1 MTGFNFGA
9 MLSQNNQIKQIPL
22 DMLVPFHNHQF
33 SLYDGERRDDM
44 VESIRK
50 NGVMTPIVC
59 RPNPNGSDTYEI
71 LIGHNRWNCSKIAG
85 LETIPA
91 IIKEQLT
98 EDEAQT
104 YVDESNLIQRG
115 FNDLKISEQA
125 RIIARRYSEMFSQGK
140 RNDIINE
147 IKMLNGENSAVTG
160 NSREKVAEEYGL
172 SRNTIARLVRIS
184 KLSDSIL
191 GWIDKGQLAVRAGV
205 ELSYLLAEEQEKLFE
220 INSVDDNMLMKISEA
235 QARDLRV
242 LSADGVLDEDEMLK
256 VLSAKKKKPDK
267 KVSIDSTL
275 YKNTLQGLAMM
286 RLPTQLQQLLICF
299 SRVKKKA
306 ITMTKAV
313 LFQRNGQ
320 PVLFTDYAEYDTGTG
335 YIVAENKEIGFCYIC
350 RILDKSEIFNYNKAL
365 PLVVKDK
372 GLKEVSV
379 MVVTDKYKSIADA
392 EKHYPKLLGGNNYDD

>member
-1 MTGFNFGA
+1 MTGFNFEA

-59 RPNPNGSDTYEI
+59 RPNPDGSDTYEI

-85 LETIPA
+85 FETIPA

-115 FNDLKISEQA
+115 FNDLKVSEQA

-275 YKNTLQGLAMM
+275 YKKYFAGL
-286 RLPTQLQQLLICF
+286 
-299 SRVKKKA
+299 S
-306 ITMTKAV
+306 
-313 LFQRNGQ
+313 N
-320 PVLFTDYAEYDTGTG
+320 DE
-335 YIVAENKEIGFCYIC
+335 
-350 RILDKSEIFNYNKAL
+350 
-365 PLVVKDK
+365 
-372 GLKEVSV
+372 
-379 MVVTDKYKSIADA
+379 IADTVA
-392 EKHYPKLLGGNNYDD
+392 AALDMFFKSKEKGDNNE

>member
-1 MTGFNFGA
+1 
-9 MLSQNNQIKQIPL
+9 
-22 DMLVPFHNHQF
+22 MLVPFHNHQF

-115 FNDLKISEQA
+115 FNDLKVSEQA

-275 YKNTLQGLAMM
+275 YKKYFAGL
-286 RLPTQLQQLLICF
+286 
-299 SRVKKKA
+299 S
-306 ITMTKAV
+306 
-313 LFQRNGQ
+313 N
-320 PVLFTDYAEYDTGTG
+320 DE
-335 YIVAENKEIGFCYIC
+335 
-350 RILDKSEIFNYNKAL
+350 
-365 PLVVKDK
+365 
-372 GLKEVSV
+372 
-379 MVVTDKYKSIADA
+379 IADTVA
-392 EKHYPKLLGGNNYDD
+392 AALDMFFKSKEKGDNND

>member
-33 SLYDGERRDDM
+33 SLYNGERRDDM

-98 EDEAQT
+98 EEEAKT

-147 IKMLNGENSAVTG
+147 IRALNGESESNG
-160 NSREKVAEEYGL
+160 NSREKVAEEYVLG
-172 SRNTIARLVRIS
+172 RNTIARLVRIS
-184 KLSDSIL
+184 KLCDGIL
-191 GWIDKGQLAVRAGV
+191 AWLDKGQLAVRAGV
-205 ELSYLLAEEQEKLFE
+205 ELSYLTAEEQSTLLE
-220 INSVDDNMLMKISEA
+220 INTADNNDMLMKISEA

-242 LSADGVLDEDEMLK
+242 LSVDCKKENLELTGNQMLK
-256 VLSAKKKKPDK
+256 VLAIKKKKPDK
-267 KVSIDSTL
+267 KIAISPNT
-275 YKNTLQGLAMM
+275 YK
-286 RLPTQLQQLLICF
+286 
-299 SRVKKKA
+299 KY
-306 ITMTKAV
+306 
-313 LFQRNGQ
+313 
-320 PVLFTDYAEYDTGTG
+320 FTDKSNDEIQQ
-335 YIVAENKEIGFCYIC
+335 IVEQ
-350 RILDKSEIFNYNKAL
+350 AL
-365 PLVVKDK
+365 EMFYSDRKD
-372 GLKEVSV
+372 V
-379 MVVTDKYKSIADA
+379 
-392 EKHYPKLLGGNNYDD
+392 

>member
-33 SLYDGERRDDM
+33 SLYNGERRDDM
-44 VESIRK
+44 VESISK
-50 NGVMTPIVC
+50 NGVISPIVC
-59 RPNPNGSDTYEI
+59 RPNPDGSDTYEI

-98 EDEAQT
+98 EEEAQT

-147 IKMLNGENSAVTG
+147 IRALNGESESNG

-172 SRNTIARLVRIS
+172 GRNTIARLVRIS
-184 KLSDSIL
+184 KLCDGIL
-191 GWIDKGQLAVRAGV
+191 AWLDKGQLAVRAGV
-205 ELSYLLAEEQEKLFE
+205 ELSYLTAEEQSTLLE
-220 INSVDDNMLMKISEA
+220 INTADNNDMLMKISEA

-242 LSADGVLDEDEMLK
+242 LSVDCKKENLELAGNQMLK
-256 VLSAKKKKPDK
+256 VLAIKKKKPDK
-267 KVSIDSTL
+267 KIAISPNT
-275 YKNTLQGLAMM
+275 YK
-286 RLPTQLQQLLICF
+286 
-299 SRVKKKA
+299 KY
-306 ITMTKAV
+306 
-313 LFQRNGQ
+313 
-320 PVLFTDYAEYDTGTG
+320 FTDKSNDEIQQ
-335 YIVAENKEIGFCYIC
+335 IVEQ
-350 RILDKSEIFNYNKAL
+350 AL
-365 PLVVKDK
+365 EMFYSDRKD
-372 GLKEVSV
+372 V
-379 MVVTDKYKSIADA
+379 
-392 EKHYPKLLGGNNYDD
+392 

>member
-1 MTGFNFGA
+1 MTGFNFET
-9 MLSQNNQIKQIPL
+9 MLSQNNQIKQVPL

-98 EDEAQT
+98 EEEAQT

-147 IKMLNGENSAVTG
+147 IRALNGESESNG

-172 SRNTIARLVRIS
+172 GRNTIARLVRIS
-184 KLSDSIL
+184 KLCDGIL
-191 GWIDKGQLAVRAGV
+191 AWLDKGQLAVRAGV
-205 ELSYLLAEEQEKLFE
+205 ELSYLTAEEQSTLLE
-220 INSVDDNMLMKISEA
+220 INTADNNDMLMKISEA

-242 LSADGVLDEDEMLK
+242 LSVDCKKENLELAGNQMLK
-256 VLSAKKKKPDK
+256 VLAIKKKKPDK
-267 KVSIDSTL
+267 KIAISPNT
-275 YKNTLQGLAMM
+275 YKKYFTGKSNDEI
-286 RLPTQLQQLLICF
+286 QQ
-299 SRVKKKA
+299 
-306 ITMTKAV
+306 
-313 LFQRNGQ
+313 
-320 PVLFTDYAEYDTGTG
+320 
-335 YIVAENKEIGFCYIC
+335 IVEQ
-350 RILDKSEIFNYNKAL
+350 AL
-365 PLVVKDK
+365 EMFYSDRKD
-372 GLKEVSV
+372 V
-379 MVVTDKYKSIADA
+379 
-392 EKHYPKLLGGNNYDD
+392 

>member
-59 RPNPNGSDTYEI
+59 RPNPDGNPDGTDTYEI

-98 EDEAQT
+98 EEEAQT

-115 FNDLKISEQA
+115 FNDLKVSEQA

-147 IKMLNGENSAVTG
+147 IRVLNGEETSSG
-160 NSREKVAEEYGL
+160 NSREKVADEYGL

-184 KLSDSIL
+184 KLSDGIL
-191 GWIDKGQLAVRAGV
+191 GWIDKGQLSVRAGV
-205 ELSYLLAEEQEKLFE
+205 ELSYLSADEQSELFE
-220 INSVDDNMLMKISEA
+220 INSADDNMLMKISEA
-235 QARDLRV
+235 QARDLRI
-242 LSADGVLDEDEMLK
+242 LSADGVLDGDEMLK

-267 KVSIDSTL
+267 KVSIAPTL
-275 YKNTLQGLAMM
+275 YKKYFAGL
-286 RLPTQLQQLLICF
+286 
-299 SRVKKKA
+299 S
-306 ITMTKAV
+306 
-313 LFQRNGQ
+313 N
-320 PVLFTDYAEYDTGTG
+320 E
-335 YIVAENKEIGFCYIC
+335 E
-350 RILDKSEIFNYNKAL
+350 
-365 PLVVKDK
+365 
-372 GLKEVSV
+372 
-379 MVVTDKYKSIADA
+379 IADTVA
-392 EKHYPKLLGGNNYDD
+392 AALYMFFKSKEKGDNND

>member
-22 DMLVPFHNHQF
+22 DVLVPFHNHQF
-33 SLYDGERRDDM
+33 SLYNGERRDDM

-98 EDEAQT
+98 EEEAQT

-147 IKMLNGENSAVTG
+147 IRALNGESESNG

-172 SRNTIARLVRIS
+172 GRNTIARLVRIS
-184 KLSDSIL
+184 KLCDGIL
-191 GWIDKGQLAVRAGV
+191 AWLDKGQLAVRAGV
-205 ELSYLLAEEQEKLFE
+205 ELSYLTAEEQSTLLE
-220 INSVDDNMLMKISEA
+220 INTADNNDMLMKISEA

-242 LSADGVLDEDEMLK
+242 LSVDCKKENLELTGNQMLK
-256 VLSAKKKKPDK
+256 VLAIKKKKPDK
-267 KVSIDSTL
+267 KIAINPNT
-275 YKNTLQGLAMM
+275 YK
-286 RLPTQLQQLLICF
+286 
-299 SRVKKKA
+299 KY
-306 ITMTKAV
+306 
-313 LFQRNGQ
+313 
-320 PVLFTDYAEYDTGTG
+320 FTDKSNDEIQQ
-335 YIVAENKEIGFCYIC
+335 IVEQ
-350 RILDKSEIFNYNKAL
+350 AL
-365 PLVVKDK
+365 EMFYSDRKD
-372 GLKEVSV
+372 V
-379 MVVTDKYKSIADA
+379 
-392 EKHYPKLLGGNNYDD
+392 

>member
-33 SLYDGERRDDM
+33 SLYNGERRDDM

-98 EDEAQT
+98 EEEAQT

-147 IKMLNGENSAVTG
+147 IRALNGESESNG

-172 SRNTIARLVRIS
+172 GRNTIARLVRIS
-184 KLSDSIL
+184 KLCDGIL
-191 GWIDKGQLAVRAGV
+191 AWLDKGQLAVRAGV
-205 ELSYLLAEEQEKLFE
+205 ELSYLTAEEQSTLLE
-220 INSVDDNMLMKISEA
+220 INTADNNDMLMKISEA

-242 LSADGVLDEDEMLK
+242 LSVDCKKENLELTGNQMLK
-256 VLSAKKKKPDK
+256 VLAIKKKKPDK
-267 KVSIDSTL
+267 KIAISPNT
-275 YKNTLQGLAMM
+275 YKKYFTGKSNDEI
-286 RLPTQLQQLLICF
+286 QQ
-299 SRVKKKA
+299 
-306 ITMTKAV
+306 
-313 LFQRNGQ
+313 
-320 PVLFTDYAEYDTGTG
+320 
-335 YIVAENKEIGFCYIC
+335 IVEQ
-350 RILDKSEIFNYNKAL
+350 AL
-365 PLVVKDK
+365 EMFYSDRKD
-372 GLKEVSV
+372 V
-379 MVVTDKYKSIADA
+379 
-392 EKHYPKLLGGNNYDD
+392 

>member
-275 YKNTLQGLAMM
+275 YKKYFAGL
-286 RLPTQLQQLLICF
+286 
-299 SRVKKKA
+299 S
-306 ITMTKAV
+306 
-313 LFQRNGQ
+313 N
-320 PVLFTDYAEYDTGTG
+320 DE
-335 YIVAENKEIGFCYIC
+335 
-350 RILDKSEIFNYNKAL
+350 
-365 PLVVKDK
+365 
-372 GLKEVSV
+372 
-379 MVVTDKYKSIADA
+379 IADTVA
-392 EKHYPKLLGGNNYDD
+392 AALDMFFKSKEKGDNND

>member
-1 MTGFNFGA
+1 MTGFNFEA

-59 RPNPNGSDTYEI
+59 RPNPDGSDTYEI

-85 LETIPA
+85 FETIPA

-115 FNDLKISEQA
+115 FNDLKVSEQA

-256 VLSAKKKKPDK
+256 ILSAKKKKPDK

-275 YKNTLQGLAMM
+275 YKKYFAGL
-286 RLPTQLQQLLICF
+286 
-299 SRVKKKA
+299 S
-306 ITMTKAV
+306 
-313 LFQRNGQ
+313 N
-320 PVLFTDYAEYDTGTG
+320 DE
-335 YIVAENKEIGFCYIC
+335 
-350 RILDKSEIFNYNKAL
+350 
-365 PLVVKDK
+365 
-372 GLKEVSV
+372 
-379 MVVTDKYKSIADA
+379 IADTVA
-392 EKHYPKLLGGNNYDD
+392 AALDMFFKSKEKGDNND

>member
-1 MTGFNFGA
+1 MTDFNFGA

-22 DMLVPFHNHQF
+22 DILVPYHNHQF

-50 NGVMTPIVC
+50 NGVITPIVC
-59 RPNPNGSDTYEI
+59 RPNPDGTDTYEI

-115 FNDLKISEQA
+115 FNDLKTSEQA

-147 IKMLNGENSAVTG
+147 IKILNGENSVVAG

-184 KLSDSIL
+184 KLSDGIL

-205 ELSYLLAEEQEKLFE
+205 ELSYLSTDEQSELFE

-256 VLSAKKKKPDK
+256 VLSVKKKKTDK
-267 KVSIDSTL
+267 KVSIAPTL
-275 YKNTLQGLAMM
+275 YKKYFAGL
-286 RLPTQLQQLLICF
+286 
-299 SRVKKKA
+299 S
-306 ITMTKAV
+306 
-313 LFQRNGQ
+313 N
-320 PVLFTDYAEYDTGTG
+320 DE
-335 YIVAENKEIGFCYIC
+335 
-350 RILDKSEIFNYNKAL
+350 
-365 PLVVKDK
+365 
-372 GLKEVSV
+372 
-379 MVVTDKYKSIADA
+379 IADTVA
-392 EKHYPKLLGGNNYDD
+392 AALDMFFKSKEKGDNND

>member
-59 RPNPNGSDTYEI
+59 RPNPDGTDTYEI

-98 EDEAQT
+98 EEEAQT

-115 FNDLKISEQA
+115 FNDLKVSEQA

-147 IKMLNGENSAVTG
+147 IKMLNGEEASAVG
-160 NSREKVAEEYGL
+160 NSREKVADEYGL

-184 KLSDSIL
+184 KLSDGIL
-191 GWIDKGQLAVRAGV
+191 AWIDKGQLAVRAGV
-205 ELSYLLAEEQEKLFE
+205 ELSYLSTEEQSKLFE
-220 INSVDDNMLMKISEA
+220 INSVDENMLMKISEA

-242 LSADGVLDEDEMLK
+242 LSADGVLDEDNILK
-256 VLSAKKKKPDK
+256 VLSAKKKTPDK
-267 KVSIDSTL
+267 KVSIAPTL
-275 YKNTLQGLAMM
+275 YKKYFAGLSNEEI
-286 RLPTQLQQLLICF
+286 QQ
-299 SRVKKKA
+299 
-306 ITMTKAV
+306 
-313 LFQRNGQ
+313 
-320 PVLFTDYAEYDTGTG
+320 
-335 YIVAENKEIGFCYIC
+335 IVEQALEMFYSDRKEH
-350 RILDKSEIFNYNKAL
+350 
-365 PLVVKDK
+365 
-372 GLKEVSV
+372 
-379 MVVTDKYKSIADA
+379 T
-392 EKHYPKLLGGNNYDD
+392 

>member
-1 MTGFNFGA
+1 MTGFNFEA

-59 RPNPNGSDTYEI
+59 RPNPDGTDTYEI

-115 FNDLKISEQA
+115 FNDLKVSEQA

-242 LSADGVLDEDEMLK
+242 LSADGVLDGDEVMK
-256 VLSAKKKKPDK
+256 VLSVKKKKPDK

-275 YKNTLQGLAMM
+275 YKKYFAGL
-286 RLPTQLQQLLICF
+286 
-299 SRVKKKA
+299 S
-306 ITMTKAV
+306 
-313 LFQRNGQ
+313 N
-320 PVLFTDYAEYDTGTG
+320 DE
-335 YIVAENKEIGFCYIC
+335 
-350 RILDKSEIFNYNKAL
+350 
-365 PLVVKDK
+365 
-372 GLKEVSV
+372 
-379 MVVTDKYKSIADA
+379 IADTVA
-392 EKHYPKLLGGNNYDD
+392 AALDMFFKSKEKGDNND

>member
-33 SLYDGERRDDM
+33 SLYNGERRDDM

-98 EDEAQT
+98 EEEAQT

-125 RIIARRYSEMFSQGK
+125 RIIARRYSEMFSKGK

-147 IKMLNGENSAVTG
+147 IRALNGESESNG

-172 SRNTIARLVRIS
+172 GRNTIARLVRIS
-184 KLSDSIL
+184 KLCDGIL
-191 GWIDKGQLAVRAGV
+191 AWLDKGQLAVRAGV
-205 ELSYLLAEEQEKLFE
+205 ELSYLTAEEQSTLLE
-220 INSVDDNMLMKISEA
+220 INTADNNDMLMKISEA

-242 LSADGVLDEDEMLK
+242 LSVDCKKENLELTGNQMLK
-256 VLSAKKKKPDK
+256 VLAIKKKKPDK
-267 KVSIDSTL
+267 KIAISPNT
-275 YKNTLQGLAMM
+275 YK
-286 RLPTQLQQLLICF
+286 
-299 SRVKKKA
+299 KY
-306 ITMTKAV
+306 
-313 LFQRNGQ
+313 
-320 PVLFTDYAEYDTGTG
+320 FTDKSNDEIQQ
-335 YIVAENKEIGFCYIC
+335 IVEQ
-350 RILDKSEIFNYNKAL
+350 AL
-365 PLVVKDK
+365 EMFYSDRKD
-372 GLKEVSV
+372 V
-379 MVVTDKYKSIADA
+379 
-392 EKHYPKLLGGNNYDD
+392 

>member
-59 RPNPNGSDTYEI
+59 RPNPDETDTYEI

-98 EDEAQT
+98 EEEAQT

-115 FNDLKISEQA
+115 FNDLKVSEQA

-147 IKMLNGENSAVTG
+147 IKMLNGEEASAVG
-160 NSREKVAEEYGL
+160 NSREKVADEYGL

-184 KLSDSIL
+184 KLSDGIL
-191 GWIDKGQLAVRAGV
+191 AWIDKGQLAVRAGV
-205 ELSYLLAEEQEKLFE
+205 ELSYLSTEEQSKLFE
-220 INSVDDNMLMKISEA
+220 INSVDENMLMKISEA

-242 LSADGVLDEDEMLK
+242 LSSDGVLDGDEMLK
-256 VLSAKKKKPDK
+256 VLSVKKKKPDK
-267 KVSIDSTL
+267 KVSIAPTL
-275 YKNTLQGLAMM
+275 YKKYFAGLSNDEIA
-286 RLPTQLQQLLICF
+286 
-299 SRVKKKA
+299 
-306 ITMTKAV
+306 
-313 LFQRNGQ
+313 
-320 PVLFTDYAEYDTGTG
+320 DT
-335 YIVAENKEIGFCYIC
+335 VAAALDMFFKNKE
-350 RILDKSEIFNYNKAL
+350 
-365 PLVVKDK
+365 K
-372 GLKEVSV
+372 GDSN
-379 MVVTDKYKSIADA
+379 D
-392 EKHYPKLLGGNNYDD
+392 

>member
-1 MTGFNFGA
+1 MTGFNFEA

-59 RPNPNGSDTYEI
+59 RPNPDGTDTYEI

-98 EDEAQT
+98 EEEAQT

-275 YKNTLQGLAMM
+275 YKKYFAGL
-286 RLPTQLQQLLICF
+286 
-299 SRVKKKA
+299 S
-306 ITMTKAV
+306 
-313 LFQRNGQ
+313 N
-320 PVLFTDYAEYDTGTG
+320 DE
-335 YIVAENKEIGFCYIC
+335 
-350 RILDKSEIFNYNKAL
+350 
-365 PLVVKDK
+365 
-372 GLKEVSV
+372 
-379 MVVTDKYKSIADA
+379 IADTVA
-392 EKHYPKLLGGNNYDD
+392 AALDMFFKSKEKGDNND

>member
-44 VESIRK
+44 VDSIRK

-59 RPNPNGSDTYEI
+59 RPNPDGTDTYEI

-98 EDEAQT
+98 EEEAQT

-115 FNDLKISEQA
+115 FNDLKVSEQA

-147 IKMLNGENSAVTG
+147 IKILNGENSAVTG

-184 KLSDSIL
+184 KLSDGIL

-205 ELSYLLAEEQEKLFE
+205 ELSYLTADEQSELFE
-220 INSVDDNMLMKISEA
+220 INSADNDMLMKISEA

-242 LSADGVLDEDEMLK
+242 LSADGVLDEDNILK

-267 KVSIDSTL
+267 KIAISPNT
-275 YKNTLQGLAMM
+275 YK
-286 RLPTQLQQLLICF
+286 
-299 SRVKKKA
+299 KY
-306 ITMTKAV
+306 
-313 LFQRNGQ
+313 
-320 PVLFTDYAEYDTGTG
+320 FTDKSNDEIQQ
-335 YIVAENKEIGFCYIC
+335 IVEQALEMFYSDRKEH
-350 RILDKSEIFNYNKAL
+350 
-365 PLVVKDK
+365 
-372 GLKEVSV
+372 
-379 MVVTDKYKSIADA
+379 T
-392 EKHYPKLLGGNNYDD
+392 

>member
-33 SLYDGERRDDM
+33 SLYNGERRDDM

-98 EDEAQT
+98 EEEAQT

-147 IKMLNGENSAVTG
+147 IRALNGESESNG

-172 SRNTIARLVRIS
+172 GRNTIARLVRIS
-184 KLSDSIL
+184 KLCDGIL
-191 GWIDKGQLAVRAGV
+191 AWLDKGQLAVRAGV
-205 ELSYLLAEEQEKLFE
+205 ELSYLTAEEQSTLLE
-220 INSVDDNMLMKISEA
+220 INTADNNDMLMKISEA

-242 LSADGVLDEDEMLK
+242 LAVDCKKENLELTGNQMLK
-256 VLSAKKKKPDK
+256 VLAIKKKKPDK
-267 KVSIDSTL
+267 KIAINPNT
-275 YKNTLQGLAMM
+275 YK
-286 RLPTQLQQLLICF
+286 
-299 SRVKKKA
+299 KY
-306 ITMTKAV
+306 
-313 LFQRNGQ
+313 
-320 PVLFTDYAEYDTGTG
+320 FTDKSNDEIQQ
-335 YIVAENKEIGFCYIC
+335 IVEQ
-350 RILDKSEIFNYNKAL
+350 AL
-365 PLVVKDK
+365 EMFYSDRKD
-372 GLKEVSV
+372 V
-379 MVVTDKYKSIADA
+379 
-392 EKHYPKLLGGNNYDD
+392 

>member
-59 RPNPNGSDTYEI
+59 RPNPDGTTDTYEI

-98 EDEAQT
+98 EEEAQT

-115 FNDLKISEQA
+115 FNDLKVSEQA

-147 IKMLNGENSAVTG
+147 IRVLNGEETSSG
-160 NSREKVAEEYGL
+160 NSREKVADEYGL

-184 KLSDSIL
+184 KLSDGIL
-191 GWIDKGQLAVRAGV
+191 GWLDEGQLAVRAGV
-205 ELSYLLAEEQEKLFE
+205 ELSYLTADEQSELFE
-220 INSVDDNMLMKISEA
+220 INSADNDMLMKISEA

-242 LSADGVLDEDEMLK
+242 LSADGVLDGDEMLK
-256 VLSAKKKKPDK
+256 VLSAKKKTPDK
-267 KVSIDSTL
+267 KLSIAPTL
-275 YKNTLQGLAMM
+275 YKKYFAGLSNEEI
-286 RLPTQLQQLLICF
+286 QQ
-299 SRVKKKA
+299 
-306 ITMTKAV
+306 
-313 LFQRNGQ
+313 
-320 PVLFTDYAEYDTGTG
+320 
-335 YIVAENKEIGFCYIC
+335 IVEQALEMFYSDRKEH
-350 RILDKSEIFNYNKAL
+350 
-365 PLVVKDK
+365 
-372 GLKEVSV
+372 
-379 MVVTDKYKSIADA
+379 T
-392 EKHYPKLLGGNNYDD
+392 

>member
-235 QARDLRV
+235 QARDLRI
-242 LSADGVLDEDEMLK
+242 LSADGVLDGDEMLK

-275 YKNTLQGLAMM
+275 YKKYFAGL
-286 RLPTQLQQLLICF
+286 
-299 SRVKKKA
+299 S
-306 ITMTKAV
+306 
-313 LFQRNGQ
+313 N
-320 PVLFTDYAEYDTGTG
+320 DE
-335 YIVAENKEIGFCYIC
+335 
-350 RILDKSEIFNYNKAL
+350 
-365 PLVVKDK
+365 
-372 GLKEVSV
+372 
-379 MVVTDKYKSIADA
+379 IADTVA
-392 EKHYPKLLGGNNYDD
+392 AALDMFFKSKEKGDNND

>member
-33 SLYDGERRDDM
+33 SLYNGERRDDM

-98 EDEAQT
+98 EEEAQT

-147 IKMLNGENSAVTG
+147 IRALNGESESNG

-172 SRNTIARLVRIS
+172 GRNTIARLVRIS
-184 KLSDSIL
+184 KLCDGIL
-191 GWIDKGQLAVRAGV
+191 AWLDKGQLAVRAGV
-205 ELSYLLAEEQEKLFE
+205 ELSYLTAEEQSTLLE
-220 INSVDDNMLMKISEA
+220 INTADNNDMLMKISEA

-242 LSADGVLDEDEMLK
+242 LSVDCKKENLELAGNQMLK
-256 VLSAKKKKPDK
+256 VLAIKKKKPDK
-267 KVSIDSTL
+267 KIAISPNT
-275 YKNTLQGLAMM
+275 YK
-286 RLPTQLQQLLICF
+286 
-299 SRVKKKA
+299 KY
-306 ITMTKAV
+306 
-313 LFQRNGQ
+313 
-320 PVLFTDYAEYDTGTG
+320 FTDKSNDEIQQ
-335 YIVAENKEIGFCYIC
+335 IVEQ
-350 RILDKSEIFNYNKAL
+350 AL
-365 PLVVKDK
+365 EMFYSDRKD
-372 GLKEVSV
+372 V
-379 MVVTDKYKSIADA
+379 
-392 EKHYPKLLGGNNYDD
+392 

>member
-44 VESIRK
+44 DESIRK

-59 RPNPNGSDTYEI
+59 RPNPDGTDTYEI

-98 EDEAQT
+98 EEEAQT

-115 FNDLKISEQA
+115 FNDLKVSEQA
-125 RIIARRYSEMFSQGK
+125 RIIARRYSELFSQGK
-140 RNDIINE
+140 RNE
-147 IKMLNGENSAVTG
+147 IRLLNGEETSSG
-160 NSREKVAEEYGL
+160 NSREKVADEYGL

-184 KLSDSIL
+184 KLSDGIL

-205 ELSYLLAEEQEKLFE
+205 ELSYLLAEEQEELFE
-220 INSVDDNMLMKISEA
+220 INSADDDMLMKISEA

-242 LSADGVLDEDEMLK
+242 LSADGVLDGDEVMK
-256 VLSAKKKKPDK
+256 VLSVKKKKPDK
-267 KVSIDSTL
+267 KVSIAPTL
-275 YKNTLQGLAMM
+275 YKKYFAGLSNEEI
-286 RLPTQLQQLLICF
+286 QQ
-299 SRVKKKA
+299 
-306 ITMTKAV
+306 
-313 LFQRNGQ
+313 
-320 PVLFTDYAEYDTGTG
+320 
-335 YIVAENKEIGFCYIC
+335 IVEQALEMFYSDRKEH
-350 RILDKSEIFNYNKAL
+350 
-365 PLVVKDK
+365 
-372 GLKEVSV
+372 
-379 MVVTDKYKSIADA
+379 T
-392 EKHYPKLLGGNNYDD
+392 

>member
-59 RPNPNGSDTYEI
+59 RPNPDGSDTYEI

-85 LETIPA
+85 FETIPA

-115 FNDLKISEQA
+115 FNDLKVSEQA

-275 YKNTLQGLAMM
+275 YKKYFAGL
-286 RLPTQLQQLLICF
+286 
-299 SRVKKKA
+299 S
-306 ITMTKAV
+306 
-313 LFQRNGQ
+313 N
-320 PVLFTDYAEYDTGTG
+320 DE
-335 YIVAENKEIGFCYIC
+335 
-350 RILDKSEIFNYNKAL
+350 
-365 PLVVKDK
+365 
-372 GLKEVSV
+372 
-379 MVVTDKYKSIADA
+379 IADTFA
-392 EKHYPKLLGGNNYDD
+392 AALDMFFKSKEKGDNND

>member
-275 YKNTLQGLAMM
+275 YKKYFAGL
-286 RLPTQLQQLLICF
+286 
-299 SRVKKKA
+299 S
-306 ITMTKAV
+306 
-313 LFQRNGQ
+313 N
-320 PVLFTDYAEYDTGTG
+320 DE
-335 YIVAENKEIGFCYIC
+335 
-350 RILDKSEIFNYNKAL
+350 
-365 PLVVKDK
+365 
-372 GLKEVSV
+372 
-379 MVVTDKYKSIADA
+379 IADTVA
-392 EKHYPKLLGGNNYDD
+392 AALDMFFKSKEKGDSND

>member
-59 RPNPNGSDTYEI
+59 RPNPDGSDTYEI
-71 LIGHNRWNCSKIAG
+71 LIGHNRCNCSKIAG
-85 LETIPA
+85 FETIPA

-115 FNDLKISEQA
+115 FNDLKVSEQA

-275 YKNTLQGLAMM
+275 YKKYFAGL
-286 RLPTQLQQLLICF
+286 
-299 SRVKKKA
+299 S
-306 ITMTKAV
+306 
-313 LFQRNGQ
+313 N
-320 PVLFTDYAEYDTGTG
+320 DE
-335 YIVAENKEIGFCYIC
+335 
-350 RILDKSEIFNYNKAL
+350 
-365 PLVVKDK
+365 
-372 GLKEVSV
+372 
-379 MVVTDKYKSIADA
+379 IADTVA
-392 EKHYPKLLGGNNYDD
+392 AALDMFFKSKEKGDNND

>member
-33 SLYDGERRDDM
+33 SLYNGERRDDM

-98 EDEAQT
+98 EEEAQT

-147 IKMLNGENSAVTG
+147 IRALNGESESNG

-172 SRNTIARLVRIS
+172 GRNTIARLVRIS
-184 KLSDSIL
+184 KLCDGIL
-191 GWIDKGQLAVRAGV
+191 AWLDKGQLAVRAGV
-205 ELSYLLAEEQEKLFE
+205 ELSYLTAEEQSTLLE
-220 INSVDDNMLMKISEA
+220 INTADNNDMLMKISEA

-242 LSADGVLDEDEMLK
+242 LSVDCKKENLELTGNQMLK
-256 VLSAKKKKPDK
+256 VLAIKKKKPDK
-267 KVSIDSTL
+267 KIAINPNT
-275 YKNTLQGLAMM
+275 YK
-286 RLPTQLQQLLICF
+286 
-299 SRVKKKA
+299 KY
-306 ITMTKAV
+306 
-313 LFQRNGQ
+313 
-320 PVLFTDYAEYDTGTG
+320 FTDKSNDEIQQ
-335 YIVAENKEIGFCYIC
+335 IVEQ
-350 RILDKSEIFNYNKAL
+350 AL
-365 PLVVKDK
+365 EMFYSDRKD
-372 GLKEVSV
+372 V
-379 MVVTDKYKSIADA
+379 
-392 EKHYPKLLGGNNYDD
+392 